1 MLSDWLQAATSAPAS
16 DTATDAQTPHIAR
29 HPVVKGCK
37 AVIGPH
43 AGYRFSGPT
52 AAWAYGCIDPITIR
66 RVIVLGP
73 SHHAKLATPLGDLRV
88 DKEVNDTLRTSKLF
102 RLMSDE
108 VDEDEHSME
117 LHYPYIR
124 KVFGDRDIS
133 VVPILVGQ
141 LSAVKAAQF
150 AEVLAPHVAD
160 PATLVVVSTDF
171 CHWGERFRYTY
182 YQGGDDATPV
192 LLSSRTSRDQYARRP
207 IHASIAALDAA
218 AMTAISY
225 SPMPEAPVVHTSA
238 MDARKAFSAYLS
250 RTGNTICGRNPL
262 MLLLATLARLEAQQ
276 DSFVCKFTHYAQS
289 GAVQVPSDSSVSYA
303 AGYVQQV

>member
-1 MLSDWLQAATSAPAS
+1 M
-16 DTATDAQTPHIAR
+16 
-29 HPVVKGCK
+29 
-37 AVIGPH
+37 
-43 AGYRFSGPT
+43 
-52 AAWAYGCIDPITIR
+52 
-66 RVIVLGP
+66 
-73 SHHAKLATPLGDLRV
+73 
-88 DKEVNDTLRTSKLF
+88 DKEVNDTLRASKLF

-124 KVFGDRDIS
+124 KVFGERDIS
-133 VVPILVGQ
+133 VIPILVGQ

-182 YQGGDDATPV
+182 YQGEDEATPV
-192 LLSSRTSRDQYARRP
+192 LLSSRTPREQYAKRP

-225 SPMPEAPVVHTSA
+225 SPTPAAPVVHTSA
-238 MDARKAFSAYLS
+238 TDARKAFSAYLS

-262 MLLLATLARLEAQQ
+262 MLLLATLAQLEAQ
-276 DSFVCKFTHYAQS
+276 DGSFVCKFTHYAQS